1 MRLFGFGKKEEIADR
16 YAGKPLLKL
25 VDSFVLKS
33 INELDPSQEALLVEM
48 TPKLQ
53 QTFSKNGTWEEVIIQ
68 ELQFPDNIKDIIN
81 TMWQNNQN
89 IAKEKNIEL
98 TPLQFAQMFVDTN
111 IKI

>member
-1 MRLFGFGKKEEIADR
+1 MGLFDFGKKEEIVDR
-16 YAGKPLLKL
+16 YAGKPLLKI

-68 ELQFPDNIKDIIN
+68 ELQLPDNIKDTIKG
-81 TMWQNNQN
+81 MWQNNQK
-89 IAKEKNIEL
+89 IAREKNLEL
-98 TPLQFAQMFVDTN
+98 TPMQFVQMFVDTN
-111 IKI
+111 FEM